1 MVKTTPP
8 AHFTLLN
15 AQKVQGLNLPIKSFA
30 PLQSCLFKIKISCP
44 LDISLVE
51 LAWKPSSHFLTKRNI
66 LYYYITLFMV
76 CTDINF
82 TFSVFLF
89 LGFLFIKCPLKILYL
104 YNFKRHFFKKNTHSN
119 ITNAFRQILTHRQFV
134 YLPAHHHM
142 DCLPCS
148 FVHIRKYPPTV
159 F

>member
-1 MVKTTPP
+1 MVIAAPT
-8 AHFTLLN
+8 ACFTLLN

-51 LAWKPSSHFLTKRNI
+51 LAWKSSSHFLTKRNI

-82 TFSVFLF
+82 TFSIFLFFLLFGVFLSTF
-89 LGFLFIKCPLKILYL
+89 TTLLSAQFFI
-104 YNFKRHFFKKNTHSN
+104 HFFY
-119 ITNAFRQILTHRQFV
+119 FV
-134 YLPAHHHM
+134 FYYSIGLIYLQ
-142 DCLPCS
+142 
-148 FVHIRKYPPTV
+148 
-159 F
+159 